1 MPNNTK
7 LKSIAWNQEKG
18 WIACGGDDNLLKV
31 IKLESGKGE
40 GGGNLS
46 MNQTLNGHGG
56 TVDIIVWNENY
67 QKLTTSDEKG
77 LIIVWMVHKS
87 QWFEEM
93 INNRNKS
100 FVKDMRWSSNG
111 EKICIVYQDGAVI
124 VGSVEGNRLWG
135 KELEHEISKIEWS
148 PD

>member
-7 LKSIAWNQEKG
+7 LKAIGWNQEKG
-18 WIACGGDDNLLKV
+18 WIACGGDENLLKV

-46 MNQTLNGHGG
+46 MNQTLSGHSGM
-56 TVDIIVWNENY
+56 VELCCWNENY

-77 LIIVWMVHKS
+77 LIIVWCVHKG
-87 QWFEEM
+87 QWYEEM

-100 FVKDMRWSSNG
+100 V
-111 EKICIVYQDGAVI
+111 V
-124 VGSVEGNRLWG
+124 
-135 KELEHEISKIEWS
+135 
-148 PD
+148 